1 MNYKIIA
8 DSSSNIRRYEFPYE
22 CLTVPL
28 KIETDER
35 SFEDN
40 YKLNIEEMLVY
51 LGGYNGRSTTSCPN
65 VSDYFSAF
73 GDAENVFCVTI
84 TSGLSG
90 SYNAAMA
97 AKKEYE
103 EIHPKRKVYVIDSL
117 STGPEMKLLV
127 EKLRELISE
136 GKSFEEV
143 CRDIEAYK
151 KNTGL
156 IFSLESLKNLAN
168 NGRVSHM
175 TAKLAGALGIR
186 IVGKASDEG
195 TLETISKSRGEK
207 KAIEDIFKNMEALG
221 YDGGKVRI
229 DHCLN
234 SVAANVLKEKILAKY
249 PDADIE
255 LGNTY
260 GLCSFYAE
268 RGGLMI
274 GFEKNTALPK
284 ETTVAEEGEKA
295 PSEVTNPE
303 TEETTVTK

>member
-22 CLTVPL
+22 CTTVPL
-28 KIETDER
+28 KISSDDRDFVDNDTLDI
-35 SFEDN
+35 ED
-40 YKLNIEEMLVY
+40 MLVY
-51 LGGYNGRSTTSCPN
+51 LEGYTGKSTTSCPN
-65 VSDYFSAF
+65 VSDFVQAF

-90 SYNAAMA
+90 SYNSACA
-97 AKKEYE
+97 AKAEYE
-103 EIHPKRKVYVIDSL
+103 TLHPKRHVYVIDSL
-117 STGPEMKLLV
+117 STGPEMKLIV
-127 EKLRELISE
+127 EKLKELVAE
-136 GKSFEEV
+136 GLSFDEICAE
-143 CRDIEAYK
+143 IEDYR
-151 KNTGL
+151 KNTAL

-186 IVGKASDEG
+186 IVGKASDVG

-207 KAIEDIFKNMEALG
+207 KAIEDVIKNMLARG
-221 YDGGKVRI
+221 YNGGKVRI

-234 SVAANVLKEKILAKY
+234 PVAASVLKEKLLAKFEE
-249 PDADIE
+249 ADITI
-255 LGNTY
+255 GNTY

-274 GFEKNTALPK
+274 GFEANI
-284 ETTVAEEGEKA
+284 
-295 PSEVTNPE
+295 PSESCE
-303 TEETTVTK
+303 DDAEATEEATEE

>member
-22 CLTVPL
+22 CTTVPL
-28 KIETDER
+28 KISTDER
-35 SFEDN
+35 EFIDNDELVIED
-40 YKLNIEEMLVY
+40 MLVY
-51 LGGYNGRSTTSCPN
+51 LESYSGKSTTSCPN
-65 VSDYFSAF
+65 VSDYIQAF

-90 SYNAAMA
+90 SYNSASA
-97 AKKEYE
+97 AKAEYE
-103 EIHPKRKVYVIDSL
+103 SLHPKRHVYIVDSL
-117 STGPEMKLLV
+117 STGPEMKLIV
-127 EKLRELISE
+127 EKLKELISE
-136 GKSFEEV
+136 GLSFDEICTEIEEY
-143 CRDIEAYK
+143 R
-151 KNTGL
+151 KNTAL

-186 IVGKASDEG
+186 IVGKASDVG

-207 KAIEDIFKNMEALG
+207 KAIEDIIKNMLLRG
-221 YDGGKVRI
+221 YNGGKVRI

-234 SVAANVLKEKILAKY
+234 SVAANVLKEKLLTKFE
-249 PDADIE
+249 DADIVI
-255 LGNTY
+255 GNTY

-274 GFEKNTALPK
+274 GYEANIP
-284 ETTVAEEGEKA
+284 
-295 PSEVTNPE
+295 
-303 TEETTVTK
+303 TEEESEAEAAPESTEE